1 MTNPFVAEIRPMAF
15 GFAPKGWATCDGQI
29 LSLSQNTALFSL
41 LGTAYGGDG
50 KSNFALP
57 DLQGRV
63 PIHTDQF
70 SGGGQYPLGMK
81 GGVET
86 ETLLISEMPAHN
98 HGFAGT
104 TAFANVKRPVT
115 GSAFATSTTTGTA
128 AGNSYYGPDAT
139 VAPLN
144 PSTIGIAGGGQPHSN
159 LQPYL
164 TINWCI
170 ALQGVF
176 PPRN

>member
-1 MTNPFVAEIRPMAF
+1 MTNPFIAEIRPMAF
-15 GFAPKGWATCDGQI
+15 TFAPKGWALCDGQI
-29 LSLSQNTALFSL
+29 LSLSQNTSLFSL
-41 LGTAYGGDG
+41 LGTIYGGDG
-50 KSNFALP
+50 MTTFALP
-57 DLQGRV
+57 NLQGRV

-70 SGGGQYPLGMK
+70 SGGTQYPIGAT

-86 ETLLISEMPAHN
+86 VTLLLSEMPSHN
-98 HGFAGT
+98 HSFAGT
-104 TAFANVKRPVT
+104 SAFANVKRPVT
-115 GSAFATSTTTGTA
+115 GSAFATSTTTGSS

-144 PSTIGIAGGGQPHSN
+144 SSTIAITGGSQPHSN

-164 TINWCI
+164 TISWCI

-176 PPRN
+176 PPRS